1 MMSGSQAGAT
11 DVEEQEGTEVHHLKE
26 ESHNDDDNDDDE
38 LTSQVSS
45 STLPISSSSSSLV
58 ININTPL
65 FSPIRTGSGPCS
77 TLRHEKRFSEI

>member
-1 MMSGSQAGAT
+1 MMSNSQAGAT

-26 ESHNDDDNDDDE
+26 GSHNDDDDDD
-38 LTSQVSS
+38 LTSQVTS

-77 TLRHEKRFSEI
+77 TLRHEKRLSEI